1 MIKDQFK
8 ARFDN
13 YFKDLRSRAVIKWE
27 ILILAFDK
35 ED

>member
-1 MIKDQFK
+1 MNLKPGF
-8 ARFDN
+8 AN